1 MVKVPWQEQILR
13 LSVVLL
19 GVILLACLV
28 RRTGPHAVVQQTEAV
43 GWGMA
48 LIIALGGISHLIK
61 TWSWRLTFLCD
72 LRQVSFGRAFAL
84 RLVSEGVGKLG
95 LAGQVVGE
103 TTRVFL
109 LGSSVPIANS
119 VSSVTLDRGLYVLT
133 SAIVSVAGII
143 SALLLV
149 SLSQSWR
156 LYLVLLTSVLLLLLV
171 ATVVAMQRRWPLLS
185 RCAGLIA
192 RLPWCR
198 VWVMGKQSVIRSA
211 ENNLQQFCHDAPG
224 LFWGCLG
231 LNLACHGLAILEV
244 YFVLHFMRVPVSLA
258 QALIL
263 EALTKLINVVGI
275 FNPGNAGTYEGGN
288 MILAKLIGAS
298 SATGLTLSLCRR
310 ARSLF
315 WSMIAG
321 LCLITI
327 SISNKSPRLAA
338 QTRSVPLAGHPMFVS
353 GASDSIDSQKFSSTY
368 NASVLAAGLRTRSA
382 ILNLLQGSRPCSEN

>member
-1 MVKVPWQEQILR
+1 MVEVHWREQMLR
-13 LSVVLL
+13 LSAVLL
-19 GVILLACLV
+19 GVSLLACLV
-28 RRTGPHAVVQQTEAV
+28 FRTGVHTVVQQTEAV

-48 LIIALGGISHLIK
+48 LIIALGGISHLMK

-72 LRQVSFGRAFAL
+72 LRQLSFGRAFAL
-84 RLVSEGVGKLG
+84 RLVSEGIGKLG

-103 TTRVFL
+103 TTRVCL
-109 LGSSVPIANS
+109 LGSSMPIANS
-119 VSSVTLDRGLYVLT
+119 VSSVTLDRGLYLLT

-149 SLSQSWR
+149 SLSKSWR

-171 ATVVAMQRRWPLLS
+171 ASVAAMQRRWPLLS
-185 RCAGLIA
+185 RSAGLIA

-211 ENNLQQFCHDAPG
+211 ENNLQQFCHKAPG
-224 LFWGCLG
+224 LFWGSLS

-244 YFVLHFMRVPVSLA
+244 YLVLHFMRVPVSLV

-263 EALTKLINVVGI
+263 EALTKLINVIGI
-275 FNPGNAGTYEGGN
+275 FNPGNVGTYEGGN

-315 WSMIAG
+315 WSTIAG

-327 SISNKSPRLAA
+327 LTSNKSPRRYSLANGVA
-338 QTRSVPLAGHPMFVS
+338 VAG
-353 GASDSIDSQKFSSTY
+353 
-368 NASVLAAGLRTRSA
+368 AACRT
-382 ILNLLQGSRPCSEN
+382 P